1 MFSNYAKYY
10 VYDQF
15 FELYYNIVESNI
27 NFSYMKGSVDR
38 MTERNYTLQVLGK
51 PIEIKLNDTGRG
63 INVLIAG
70 GDSAHIGAVS
80 IALPGEPVVTHE
92 FEGHRDSAVS
102 DRWAA
107 VLCER
112 CASPVVISCGIHYD
126 GITKD
131 QIAAVCSELDS
142 FLGNLEL

>member
-1 MFSNYAKYY
+1 MYMTSFLNYTII
-10 VYDQF
+10 
-15 FELYYNIVESNI
+15 IVELNI
-27 NFSYMKGSVDR
+27 KFSYMKGSMDQ
-38 MTERNYTLQVLGK
+38 MAEKTYTLQVLEK
-51 PIEIKLNDTGRG
+51 PININILDTGRG

-80 IALPGEPVVTHE
+80 IAQPGQPVITHE

-112 CASPVVISCGIHYD
+112 FGVPVVISCGIHYD

-131 QIAAVCSELDS
+131 RITAVCSELDA
-142 FLGNLEL
+142 FLEKLEI